1 MCPEGRPSSRR
12 TIGSILSGAISH
24 LLFHAIPPAPWMIPP
39 PLSPAWFSQFSDP
52 YAVLGV
58 SVSADDRR
66 ILKRY
71 HQVAKRL
78 HPDVQTDSSEDHE
91 TFVAQILA
99 KLVNPAYQRLKQE
112 KQRSEIL
119 ATLRFKVRRLVR
131 EGQFQ
136 PQGEASRH
144 LQTVPEAEVDT
155 VYEATL
161 QQISA
166 TQYDSTASFTTCT
179 QQISELNLVY
189 FQRKMG
195 EAIIREKR
203 TGMIRVPSQSAAPAQ
218 ANPAQAHSG
227 QAASGQAAAA
237 HDEISYSDRHY
248 QRAREYLQARNAPAA
263 IQELKDALKLEPKN
277 SNFHSLMGQAYLL
290 HQLPGMAKVHF
301 KQALKLDPNNGV
313 AQKYARQL
321 NIDLTPTPTH
331 PPNDPETRPNPETP
345 SNPAAAAPAPRG
357 FLGRL
362 FSNAPK

>member
-1 MCPEGRPSSRR
+1 M
-12 TIGSILSGAISH
+12 T
-24 LLFHAIPPAPWMIPP
+24 PP

-58 SVSADDRR
+58 SVTADDRR

-78 HPDVQTDSSEDHE
+78 HPDVHGAAAEDQAAFI
-91 TFVAQILA
+91 TQSLA

-119 ATLRFKVRRLVR
+119 ATLRFKVRRWVR
-131 EGQFQ
+131 EGEFH
-136 PQGEASRH
+136 PQGEASLH

-155 VYEATL
+155 VYECTL
-161 QQISA
+161 QQISE
-166 TQYDSTASFTTCT
+166 TQYDSAESFATCT
-179 QQISELNLVY
+179 HQISELNLVY

-203 TGMIRVPSQSAAPAQ
+203 VGIVKVPSP
-218 ANPAQAHSG
+218 G
-227 QAASGQAAAA
+227 QAAPGQGDPGPGAASPAA
-237 HDEISYSDRHY
+237 IPYSDRHY
-248 QRAREYLQARNAPAA
+248 QRARDYLRAKNAPAA
-263 IQELKDALKLEPKN
+263 IQELKDALRLEPKN

-290 HQLPGMAKVHF
+290 HHLPGMAKVHL
-301 KQALKLDPNNGV
+301 KQALRIDPSNSV

-321 NIDLTPTPTH
+321 NLDLSAAE
-331 PPNDPETRPNPETP
+331 PE
-345 SNPAAAAPAPRG
+345 PAAQPTKG

-362 FSNAPK
+362 FSNSSK

>member
-1 MCPEGRPSSRR
+1 M
-12 TIGSILSGAISH
+12 TH
-24 LLFHAIPPAPWMIPP
+24 P

-91 TFVAQILA
+91 TFVTQILA

-203 TGMIRVPSQSAAPAQ
+203 TGVIGVSSRS
-218 ANPAQAHSG
+218 
-227 QAASGQAAAA
+227 ASGQATPSSATSAATSGQA
-237 HDEISYSDRHY
+237 SSSSAAPGPGPMAYSDRHY
-248 QRAREYLQARNAPAA
+248 QRAREYLRAKNAPAA

-290 HQLPGMAKVHF
+290 NQLPGMAKVHF
-301 KQALKLDPNNGV
+301 KQALKLDPNNSV

-321 NIDLTPTPTH
+321 NLDLTPTP
-331 PPNDPETRPNPETP
+331 P
-345 SNPAAAAPAPRG
+345 PAAAAPAAPPTPTAKPAAPAAAPKG

-362 FSNAPK
+362 FSNAHK

>member
-1 MCPEGRPSSRR
+1 M
-12 TIGSILSGAISH
+12 T
-24 LLFHAIPPAPWMIPP
+24 PP

-78 HPDVQTDSSEDHE
+78 HPDVQADASEDQAA
-91 TFVAQILA
+91 FVTQTLA

-131 EGQFQ
+131 EGQFH

-144 LQTVPEAEVDT
+144 LQTVLEAEVDT

-161 QQISA
+161 QHLSE
-166 TQYDSTASFTTCT
+166 TQYDSADSFTTCT

-203 TGMIRVPSQSAAPAQ
+203 TGVIGVSSWPAAPVQ
-218 ANPAQAHSG
+218 ASSA
-227 QAASGQAAAA
+227 QAASGQAPSGQAASDQA
-237 HDEISYSDRHY
+237 AVGHEAVSYSDRHY
-248 QRAREYLQARNAPAA
+248 QRAREYLRAKNAPAA

-290 HQLPGMAKVHF
+290 NQLPGMAKVHF

-321 NIDLTPTPTH
+321 NLDLTPTPPH
-331 PPNDPETRPNPETP
+331 PAPPAAQPTP
-345 SNPAAAAPAPRG
+345 TAKPADPAAAPKG

-362 FSNAPK
+362 FSNAHK

>member
-1 MCPEGRPSSRR
+1 M
-12 TIGSILSGAISH
+12 TH
-24 LLFHAIPPAPWMIPP
+24 P
-39 PLSPAWFSQFSDP
+39 PLSPAWFSQFTDP

-58 SVSADDRR
+58 SVTADDRR

-78 HPDVQTDSSEDHE
+78 HPDVQNDPSSESDA
-91 TFVAQILA
+91 FANQALP

-119 ATLRFKVRRLVR
+119 ALLRFKVRRLVR

-136 PQGEASRH
+136 PQGKESQH

-155 VYEATL
+155 VYEHTL
-161 QQISA
+161 QEISA
-166 TQYDSTASFTTCT
+166 TQYNSADDFTACT
-179 QQISELNLVY
+179 HRISELNLVY

-195 EAIIREKR
+195 ETIIREKR
-203 TGMIRVPSQSAAPAQ
+203 VGVMKSPVSGRTVTPSDGGGSQATMGQGSAVDSAPAY
-218 ANPAQAHSG
+218 A
-227 QAASGQAAAA
+227 
-237 HDEISYSDRHY
+237 DRHY
-248 QRAREYLQARNAPAA
+248 QRAREYLQGKNAPAA
-263 IQELKDALKLEPKN
+263 IQELRDALKLEPKN

-290 HQLPGMAKVHF
+290 NKLPGMAKVHF
-301 KQALKLDPNNGV
+301 KQALRIDPNNVV

-321 NIDLTPTPTH
+321 KIDIEPTAPTQS
-331 PPNDPETRPNPETP
+331 P
-345 SNPAAAAPAPRG
+345 SPRSTAPAKS

>member
-1 MCPEGRPSSRR
+1 M
-12 TIGSILSGAISH
+12 T
-24 LLFHAIPPAPWMIPP
+24 PP
-39 PLSPAWFSQFSDP
+39 PLSPAWFSQFTDP

-58 SVSADDRR
+58 SVTADDRR

-78 HPDVQTDSSEDHE
+78 HPDVQDDASLEQNDFANQALS
-91 TFVAQILA
+91 

-119 ATLRFKVRRLVR
+119 AMLRFKVRRLVR

-136 PQGEASRH
+136 PQRKESQH

-155 VYEATL
+155 VYEHTL

-166 TQYDSTASFTTCT
+166 TQYDSAEDFTACT
-179 QQISELNLVY
+179 HRISELNLVY

-195 EAIIREKR
+195 EPIIRAKR
-203 TGMIRVPSQSAAPAQ
+203 VGMMKVPSNGQSAPPNDGRSSQTTTGQGATVDSAPAY
-218 ANPAQAHSG
+218 A
-227 QAASGQAAAA
+227 
-237 HDEISYSDRHY
+237 DRHY
-248 QRAREYLQARNAPAA
+248 QRAREYLKAKHAPAA
-263 IQELKDALKLEPKN
+263 IQELRDALKLEPKN

-290 HQLPGMAKVHF
+290 NKLPGMAKVHF
-301 KQALKLDPNNGV
+301 KQALRIDPNNVV

-321 NIDLTPTPTH
+321 KLDLSADV
-331 PPNDPETRPNPETP
+331 PPSPNPQP
-345 SNPAAAAPAPRG
+345 PAKPAKG

>member
-1 MCPEGRPSSRR
+1 M
-12 TIGSILSGAISH
+12 T
-24 LLFHAIPPAPWMIPP
+24 PP
-39 PLSPAWFSQFSDP
+39 PLSPAWFSQFTDP

-58 SVSADDRR
+58 SVTADDRR

-78 HPDVQTDSSEDHE
+78 HPDVQSG
-91 TFVAQILA
+91 LA
-99 KLVNPAYQRLKQE
+99 TEQDPFTTQALPKLVNPAYQRLKQE

-119 ATLRFKVRRLVR
+119 ALLRFKVRRLVR

-136 PQGEASRH
+136 LQGEESRH

-155 VYEATL
+155 VYEHTL

-166 TQYDSTASFTTCT
+166 TQYDSAAAFAACT
-179 QQISELNLVY
+179 HRISELNLVY

-195 EAIIREKR
+195 EPIIREKR
-203 TGMIRVPSQSAAPAQ
+203 VGMMKVPSNGPSAPPGEGRASQPATGQ
-218 ANPAQAHSG
+218 GATVDNTPAYA
-227 QAASGQAAAA
+227 
-237 HDEISYSDRHY
+237 DRHY
-248 QRAREYLQARNAPAA
+248 QRAREYLKARNAPAA
-263 IQELKDALKLEPKN
+263 IQELRDALKLEPKN

-290 HQLPGMAKVHF
+290 NKLPGMAKVHF
-301 KQALKLDPNNGV
+301 KQALRIDPNNVV

-321 NIDLTPTPTH
+321 NLDLSADA
-331 PPNDPETRPNPETP
+331 PPSHDPK
-345 SNPAAAAPAPRG
+345 PAEKPAKG